1 MTAKRATNGNVT
13 GSGVSCRS
21 GDKLAFTNSVSG
33 EGCIVDEVS
42 EVRLFSSG
50 TIKKVCWA
58 ITVGPRELDE
68 ETYAT
73 YSPGYTS
80 RNTVVRC
87 STSVYISHWAGR
99 IFADQMPVPFP
110 TDWMDAFVIYMDDQ
124 RPAGLN
130 AHHSISRSPQTP
142 IYFNA
147 GKPSDQV

>member
-1 MTAKRATNGNVT
+1 MTAKRATNGTVT

-21 GDKLAFTNSVSG
+21 GDKLGFATSVSG

-73 YSPGYTS
+73 YSPGTRPGIRLSGAPHLCTS
-80 RNTVVRC
+80 PIGRVGSSLTRC
-87 STSVYISHWAGR
+87 PSHSQRTG
-99 IFADQMPVPFP
+99 
-110 TDWMDAFVIYMDDQ
+110 WM
-124 RPAGLN
+124 RL
-130 AHHSISRSPQTP
+130 
-142 IYFNA
+142 
-147 GKPSDQV
+147 